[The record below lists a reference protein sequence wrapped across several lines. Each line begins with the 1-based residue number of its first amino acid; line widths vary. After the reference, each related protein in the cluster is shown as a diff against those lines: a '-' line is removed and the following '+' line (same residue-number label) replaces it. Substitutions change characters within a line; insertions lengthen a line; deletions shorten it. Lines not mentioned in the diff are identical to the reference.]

1 MHSSEKPSKS
11 WTNSSRVCRNT
22 HRRHFENGS
31 RRHQRDRGCW
41 CFHSVAIFDS
51 TYSVPLLSTFQQE
64 NLRVLTSVKDFETWK
79 SCTLDLGPFK
89 EVLGH
94 SDRSQ
99 EVRRKPSGVS
109 KRLRYVSKFLDV
121 ARWVWY
127 SLVLW
132 KPCRRKQ
139 GERHQCWGF
148 SSLLSPQLRQH
159 AALTSKSK
167 TARAFSSTDSKD
179 LEGKLF
185 FRSVDLHTQT
195 LVFFMHL
202 NYSQL
207 DYFAHGW
214 QNVQYGI
221 PSFEVI

>member
-31 RRHQRDRGCW
+31 RRHQRDRGFW

-121 ARWVWY
+121 ARWVWCCE
-127 SLVLW
+127 SLVGENT
-132 KPCRRKQ
+132 RKNINVE
-139 GERHQCWGF
+139 GSFPFF
-148 SSLLSPQLRQH
+148 SLSCGSMQH
-159 AALTSKSK
+159 
-167 TARAFSSTDSKD
+167 
-179 LEGKLF
+179 
-185 FRSVDLHTQT
+185 
-195 LVFFMHL
+195 
-202 NYSQL
+202 
-207 DYFAHGW
+207 
-214 QNVQYGI
+214 
-221 PSFEVI
+221 

>member
-31 RRHQRDRGCW
+31 RRHQRDRVFW

-51 TYSVPLLSTFQQE
+51 LLRSTAFNFSTRKPQSFDKCE
-64 NLRVLTSVKDFETWK
+64 RLWNNMKK
-79 SCTLDLGPFK
+79 SHLGPWPFFGRSGAFWQ
-89 EVLGH
+89 EPG
-94 SDRSQ
+94 SQ
-99 EVRRKPSGVS
+99 EKTVRSLKKTALCQQVFGCG
-109 KRLRYVSKFLDV
+109 KM
-121 ARWVWY
+121 

-132 KPCRRKQ
+132 KPRRRKH
-139 GERHQCWGF
+139 EEKHQCWGF
-148 SSLLSPQLRQH
+148 FSLLFPQLRQY

-167 TARAFSSTDSKD
+167 TARAFWSTDSKD
-179 LEGKLF
+179 LKGKLF

>member
-31 RRHQRDRGCW
+31 RRHQRDRVFW

-51 TYSVPLLSTFQQE
+51 TYSVPLLSTF
-64 NLRVLTSVKDFETWK
+64 NKKTSRFWQVWK
-79 SCTLDLGPFK
+79 TLKQYEKKLHLGPFK
-89 EVLGH
+89 EVLGN

-109 KRLRYVSKFLDV
+109 KRLRYVSRFLDV

-148 SSLLSPQLRQH
+148 FSLLFPQLH
-159 AALTSKSK
+159 AALTSESK
-167 TARAFSSTDSKD
+167 TAHAFSSTDSN
-179 LEGKLF
+179 G
-185 FRSVDLHTQT
+185 SC
-195 LVFFMHL
+195 
-202 NYSQL
+202 
-207 DYFAHGW
+207 
-214 QNVQYGI
+214 
-221 PSFEVI
+221 SFDQ